1 LAKRQT
7 TLHDCRK
14 NAIFLIDLIA
24 SVIWFQQLPAS
35 GRSDNSVFVRAF
47 GRSGGSSPSTLSEL
61 WRRALSSTYN
71 QLGGGIMRKGN
82 TIVVLVMTI
91 AITAAAGSKI
101 EGTTTL
107 KDFQP
112 AGTTDKDHKN
122 QQYDLS
128 FAASGKQYTC
138 RTSEKKSL
146 NATDFVVGSDV
157 KYQIDGNKG
166 KVKNASGKQ
175 IECTIVRVADLSAP
189 QQ

>member
-1 LAKRQT
+1 
-7 TLHDCRK
+7 
-14 NAIFLIDLIA
+14 
-24 SVIWFQQLPAS
+24 
-35 GRSDNSVFVRAF
+35 
-47 GRSGGSSPSTLSEL
+47 
-61 WRRALSSTYN
+61 
-71 QLGGGIMRKGN
+71 MRKGN

-146 NATDFVVGSDV
+146 NAIDFVVGSDV